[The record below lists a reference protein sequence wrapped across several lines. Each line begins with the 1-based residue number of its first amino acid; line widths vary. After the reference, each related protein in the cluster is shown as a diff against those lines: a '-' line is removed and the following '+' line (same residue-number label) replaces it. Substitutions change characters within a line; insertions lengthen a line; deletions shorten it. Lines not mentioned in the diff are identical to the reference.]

1 VTYTK
6 KPDAF
11 AGVQGTASA
20 FRDDKHSGGRCEL
33 GVARDLDTDCVTVFQ
48 ENPR

>member
-1 VTYTK
+1 MTYTK

-11 AGVQGTASA
+11 AGIQATARA
-20 FRDDKHSGGRCEL
+20 LRDDKHSGGRYEL
-33 GVARDLDTDCVTVFQ
+33 RVARDLDTDCVTVFQ